1 MLLPWLLLL
10 STEAYKVKESEEKE
24 GRITNVDIF
33 CIYSKWE
40 GPQRKAISLCP
51 WDEQQFKSFLDLEV
65 G

>member
-40 GPQRKAISLCP
+40 GFWASKKGHKPLP
-51 WDEQQFKSFLDLEV
+51 V
-65 G
+65 GGTAV

>member
-10 STEAYKVKESEEKE
+10 STKAYKVKESEGKE

-40 GPQRKAISLCP
+40 GLWVSKKGHESLP
-51 WDEQQFKSFLDLEV
+51 V
-65 G
+65 GGTAVSSVF